1 MSKVHNGPS
10 AERSLVPETRL
21 SANLQALV
29 TLACERAIDPTLLR
43 SAASGDLDAIEVVG
57 RTLASEE
64 GRLLEAVVTTLARTN
79 TRQDVLVGMKLP
91 VLRIAAELA
100 ERNTL
105 DAYRRLSV
113 DPESQSSTSY
123 HPDLVLVD
131 RARRSAIIIDVKRS
145 LGGYSGGGS
154 LTKLQKRMEAA
165 ACVLPEIL
173 WRDYQR
179 LAVESVGIAIID
191 GARTS
196 ADIDDGLW
204 SLSRLDDLLGVSGA
218 GSAAQFAIEAF
229 RSIFRDRWLAAS
241 PSTGEK
247 AQIAAAP
254 EEPHPPRSPEDQQP
268 RRRGRPAK
276 PRPSAAVK
284 IGFFRPDI
292 ERIH

>member
-1 MSKVHNGPS
+1 MSNTHHGRS
-10 AERSLVPETRL
+10 AERTPVLETRL
-21 SANLQALV
+21 PASLEALV
-29 TLACERAIDPTLLR
+29 TLAYQRAIEPTLLR
-43 SAASGDLDAIEVVG
+43 SAAGGDLDAIEVVG

-79 TRQDVLVGMKLP
+79 ARQDVLTGMKLP

-100 ERNTL
+100 ERNKL
-105 DAYRRLSV
+105 DAYTRLSV

-123 HPDLVLVD
+123 HPDLVLVE
-131 RARRSAIIIDVKRS
+131 RAKRSAIIIDVKRS

-154 LTKLQKRMEAA
+154 LGKLQKRMEAA

-173 WRDYQR
+173 WRDHQR
-179 LAVESVGIAIID
+179 LAVEAVGIAIID

-196 ADIDDGLW
+196 ADINDGIW
-204 SLSRLDDLLGVSGA
+204 SVSRLDDLLGVSGA
-218 GSAAQFAIEAF
+218 GSAAQSAIEAF
-229 RSIFRDRWLAAS
+229 RSGFRERWLAAL
-241 PSTGEK
+241 PSTAETSK
-247 AQIAAAP
+247 NVVAP
-254 EEPHPPRSPEDQQP
+254 EEPTSPRSPEDRQP

-284 IGFFRPDI
+284 IGFFRPDK

>member
-1 MSKVHNGPS
+1 MSKIHNGRS
-10 AERSLVPETRL
+10 AEPFPVPEARL
-21 SANLQALV
+21 PANLEALV
-29 TLACERAIDPTLLR
+29 TLACERAIDPTLVR
-43 SAASGDLDAIEVVG
+43 SAAGGDLDAIESIG
-57 RTLASEE
+57 RMLASEE
-64 GRLLEAVVTTLARTN
+64 GRLLEAIVIALARSD

-113 DPESQSSTSY
+113 DPESRSSTSY

-154 LTKLQKRMEAA
+154 LGKLQKRMEAA
-165 ACVLPEIL
+165 ACVLPEVL
-173 WRDYQR
+173 WRHHQR

-196 ADIDDGLW
+196 ADINDGLW
-204 SLSRLDDLLGVSGA
+204 SLSRLDDLLGVRGA
-218 GSAAQFAIEAF
+218 GSAAQSAIEAF
-229 RSIFRDRWLAAS
+229 RSAFRGRWLTAL
-241 PSTGEK
+241 PSTAEK
-247 AQIAAAP
+247 SQNVVAP
-254 EEPHPPRSPEDQQP
+254 EEPHPPRPPEDQQP

-276 PRPSAAVK
+276 PQPSAPVK

-292 ERIH
+292 ERVH

>member
-1 MSKVHNGPS
+1 MSKIHNGPS
-10 AERSLVPETRL
+10 AEPFPVPGTRL
-21 SANLQALV
+21 PANLEALV
-29 TLACERAIDPTLLR
+29 TLACDRAIDPTLVR

-64 GRLLEAVVTTLARTN
+64 GRLLEAVVAALARTN

-113 DPESQSSTSY
+113 DPESQSSTTY
-123 HPDLVLVD
+123 HPDLVLID
-131 RARRSAIIIDVKRS
+131 RAKRSAIIIDVKRS

-154 LTKLQKRMEAA
+154 LAKLQKRMEAA

-173 WRDYQR
+173 WRHQQR
-179 LAVESVGIAIID
+179 LAVETVGIAIID
-191 GARTS
+191 GARIS
-196 ADIDDGLW
+196 ADIDNGLW

-218 GSAAQFAIEAF
+218 GSAAQLAIEAF
-229 RSIFRDRWLAAS
+229 RSGFRERWLAAL
-241 PSTGEK
+241 PTAETCK
-247 AQIAAAP
+247 KVVAP
-254 EEPHPPRSPEDQQP
+254 EEPTSADSAEEQQP

-284 IGFFRPDI
+284 IGFFRPDA
-292 ERIH
+292 ERVH

>member
-1 MSKVHNGPS
+1 MSNTHRGPS
-10 AERSLVPETRL
+10 AERSSVPGTRL
-21 SANLQALV
+21 PANLQALV
-29 TLACERAIDPTLLR
+29 TLACDRAIEPTLMR
-43 SAASGDLDAIEVVG
+43 SAAGGDLDAIEIVG

-64 GRLLEAVVTTLARTN
+64 GRLLEAVVAALARTN
-79 TRQDVLVGMKLP
+79 ARQDVLIGMKLP

-123 HPDLVLVD
+123 HPDLVLID
-131 RARRSAIIIDVKRS
+131 RAKRSAIIIDVKRS

-154 LTKLQKRMEAA
+154 LGKLQKRMEAA

-173 WRDYQR
+173 WRHHQR
-179 LAVESVGIAIID
+179 LAVEAVGIAIID

-218 GSAAQFAIEAF
+218 GSAAQSAIEAF
-229 RSIFRDRWLAAS
+229 RSAFRERWLTAS

-254 EEPHPPRSPEDQQP
+254 EEPHPPRSPEEQQP
-268 RRRGRPAK
+268 RKRGRPAK
-276 PRPSAAVK
+276 PRPSAGVT
-284 IGFFRPDI
+284 IGFYRPDAK
-292 ERIH
+292 RVH

>member
-1 MSKVHNGPS
+1 MNKIHNGPS
-10 AERSLVPETRL
+10 AERSSVPETRL
-21 SANLQALV
+21 PASLEALV
-29 TLACERAIDPTLLR
+29 TLACDRAIEPTLLR

-64 GRLLEAVVTTLARTN
+64 GRLLEAVVITLARTN
-79 TRQDVLVGMKLP
+79 TRQSVLTGMKLP

-100 ERNTL
+100 ERNKL
-105 DAYRRLSV
+105 DAYTRLSV

-123 HPDLVLVD
+123 HPDLVLID

-173 WRDYQR
+173 WRRHQR

-218 GSAAQFAIEAF
+218 GSAAQSAIEAF
-229 RSIFRDRWLAAS
+229 RSAVRERWLAAL
-241 PSTGEK
+241 PSTAEK
-247 AQIAAAP
+247 SQNVVAP
-254 EEPHPPRSPEDQQP
+254 EEPHPPRSPEEQQP
-268 RRRGRPAK
+268 RKRGRPAK
-276 PRPSAAVK
+276 PRPPAGVT
-284 IGFFRPDI
+284 IGFYRPDAN
-292 ERIH
+292 RVH

>member
-1 MSKVHNGPS
+1 MIETYHGPL
-10 AERSLVPETRL
+10 AERSPVPENKL
-21 SANLQALV
+21 PANLEALV
-29 TLACERAIDPTLLR
+29 NLACKRAIEPTLLR
-43 SAASGDLDAIEVVG
+43 SAAGGDLDAIEVVG

-64 GRLLEAVVTTLARTN
+64 GRLLEAVVTALARTN

-100 ERNTL
+100 ERNAL

-123 HPDLVLVD
+123 RPDLVLVD

-154 LTKLQKRMEAA
+154 LGKLQKRMEAA

-173 WRDYQR
+173 WRDHQR
-179 LAVESVGIAIID
+179 LAVVAVGIAIVD

-196 ADIDDGLW
+196 ADINDGIW

-218 GSAAQFAIEAF
+218 GSAAQSAIEAF
-229 RSIFRDRWLAAS
+229 RSGFRERWLAAL
-241 PSTGEK
+241 PSTAETSK
-247 AQIAAAP
+247 NVVAP
-254 EEPHPPRSPEDQQP
+254 EEPTSPRSVEEQQP
-268 RRRGRPAK
+268 RKRGRPAK

-284 IGFFRPDI
+284 IGFFRPDA
-292 ERIH
+292 ERVH